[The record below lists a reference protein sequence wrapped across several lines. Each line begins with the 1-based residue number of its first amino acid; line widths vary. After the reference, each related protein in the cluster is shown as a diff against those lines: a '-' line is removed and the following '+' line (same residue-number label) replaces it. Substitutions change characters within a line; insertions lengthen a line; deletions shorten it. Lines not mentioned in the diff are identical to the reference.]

1 MRMRVATIACVA
13 IACIGTVVGCGG
25 PGSISTG
32 TIAAGTRVQPEQ
44 YLADT
49 RAAANAVAAF
59 AEIVNALPKPLTQSA
74 LVQAAGQMNDPVTR
88 VQEAQARLDG
98 MRLEDQRLE
107 SQRVRVRVASAAVV
121 QAMVRMRAAAAK
133 GDMAAAKATA
143 AELQT
148 SIAALRAVTQPIVSQ

>member
-1 MRMRVATIACVA
+1 MRMKVATIACAV
-13 IACIGTVVGCGG
+13 IACSGAILGCGG

-32 TIAAGTRVQPEQ
+32 TIEVGTRVQPEQ

-49 RAAANAVAAF
+49 RGAADAVARF
-59 AEIVNALPKPLTQSA
+59 AAIVNALPKPLTQAA
-74 LVQAAGQMNDPVTR
+74 LVGAAEMVDPLTRAQAAQT
-88 VQEAQARLDG
+88 RLDA

-121 QAMVRMRAAAAK
+121 QAMVAMRAAAAK

-143 AELQT
+143 AQLQT
-148 SIAALRAVTQPIVSQ
+148 SIAALRALTEPIASQ